1 MEGKMEV
8 AMRAMILGVVA
19 ILAVTGGA
27 AARDCS
33 GQGSEQV
40 LSLDGWT
47 FSSSGKSQVELS
59 YRLDVEKAATLLRA
73 HVYFLIAPDAV
84 LADAAIELANVA
96 GVPESGVEPIT
107 LSKDA
112 ARRLARA
119 DHDAVSVLACTNYI
133 EYLDGSGT
141 IID

>member
-1 MEGKMEV
+1 MEV
-8 AMRAMILGVVA
+8 AMRAMILGLVA

-27 AARDCS
+27 AARGCD

-40 LSLDGWT
+40 LSLDAWA

-59 YRLDVEKAATLLRA
+59 YRLDDEKAVTLLQA
-73 HVYFLIAPDAV
+73 HVYFQIAPDDV
-84 LADAAIELANVA
+84 LADAAIDLANAA

-107 LSKDA
+107 LSKEA
-112 ARRLARA
+112 ARQLAKA
-119 DHDAVSVLACTNYI
+119 DHDAVSILACTNYI
-133 EYLDGSGT
+133 EYLDGSGL